1 MTSDQRITRLTQGPP
16 PASEQTSPA
25 VKAGTAGPVAADKAA
40 LRKQLL
46 AVRRNLPA
54 DTRAQWDADICRHI
68 VAWWHETQLD
78 ALGVYW
84 PLRDEP
90 DLHPAYAELARLG
103 VRLSLPVVLQRDAP
117 LDFAAWQ
124 IGEPLVKDAM
134 GIAVPAELRIGPYP
148 PALLVPCLGFNAAGY
163 RLGYGGGFY
172 DRTLEKEPRPA
183 TVGIAYSCLAA
194 EFGSD
199 GHDIALDRIITE
211 AG

>member
-1 MTSDQRITRLTQGPP
+1 MVQ
-16 PASEQTSPA
+16 
-25 VKAGTAGPVAADKAA
+25 
-40 LRKQLL
+40 
-46 AVRRNLPA
+46 
-54 DTRAQWDADICRHI
+54 
-68 VAWWHETQLD
+68 WWHEARVDT
-78 ALGVYW
+78 LGVYW

-103 VRLSLPVVLQRDAP
+103 VRLLLPVVLKRDAP

-134 GIAVPAELRIGPYP
+134 GIAVPADLRLAPCP
-148 PALLVPCLGFNAAGY
+148 PALLVPCLGFNAQGY

-172 DRTLEKEPRPA
+172 DRTLEKVPRPA

>member
-1 MTSDQRITRLTQGPP
+1 MQ
-16 PASEQTSPA
+16 PAA
-25 VKAGTAGPVAADKAA
+25 AGEAASGKQL

-46 AVRRNLPA
+46 AARRNLPA
-54 DTRAQWDADICRHI
+54 ETRAQWDAAICRHI
-68 VAWWHETQLD
+68 VAWWQAARVE

-103 VRLSLPVVLQRDAP
+103 VRLLLPVVQQRDAP
-117 LDFAAWQ
+117 LDFAAWN

-134 GIAVPAELRIGPYP
+134 GIAVPAALRIGPTP

-172 DRTLEKEPRPA
+172 DRTLEKTPRPA
-183 TVGIAYSCLAA
+183 TVGIAYACLAA

-199 GHDIALDRIITE
+199 SHDIALDRIITE
-211 AG
+211 AGQPSVKK

>member
-1 MTSDQRITRLTQGPP
+1 MTSDLRITRLTEGLP
-16 PASEQTSPA
+16 PASVQT
-25 VKAGTAGPVAADKAA
+25 AAAEKAA

-46 AVRRNLPA
+46 AERRNLPA
-54 DTRAQWDADICRHI
+54 ETRARWDADICRHI
-68 VAWWHETQLD
+68 VQWWHTAKVD

-90 DLHPAYAELARLG
+90 DLHSAYAELARLG
-103 VRLSLPVVLQRDAP
+103 VRLLLPVVLKRDAP

-134 GIAVPAELRIGPYP
+134 GIAIPAALRIEPYP
-148 PALLVPCLGFNAAGY
+148 PALLVPCLGFNGQGY

-211 AG
+211 QG

>member
-1 MTSDQRITRLTQGPP
+1 MTSDLRITRLTEGLPSASVQ
-16 PASEQTSPA
+16 PA
-25 VKAGTAGPVAADKAA
+25 AAEKAA

-46 AVRRNLPA
+46 AARRNLPA
-54 DTRAQWDADICRHI
+54 ETRVQWDAAICRHI
-68 VAWWHETQLD
+68 VAWWHAARAE
-78 ALGVYW
+78 AVGVYW

-103 VRLSLPVVLQRDAP
+103 VRLLLPVVQKRDAP
-117 LDFAAWQ
+117 LDFAAWN

-172 DRTLEKEPRPA
+172 DRTLEKAPRPA

-194 EFGSD
+194 DFGSD